1 MNEEEKEQTPP
12 EETEE
17 TSDYTPCNFNEMK
30 KLHDDTQKDW
40 NERVQVFKDSLEGVN
55 ILIGQIKKEIHELN
69 KKWDDKFEEQ
79 SKKLIEDYKRLKA
92 QEELNRKLREE
103 LDLKD
108 ELDKVR
114 DEKIED
120 VKKSLEVLSK
130 EVHDEIKELR
140 SEVAENR
147 KERREDIEKLGKK
160 IDKGFKTAKKE
171 RGEESK
177 DIKNDARKTI
187 GVALAIIVPI
197 IVALLNFILN
207 HQK

>member
-1 MNEEEKEQTPP
+1 MAEEEKEQTPP
-12 EETEE
+12 EET
-17 TSDYTPCNFNEMK
+17 SDYVPCNFTEMK
-30 KLHDDTQKDW
+30 KLHDETQQDW
-40 NERVQVFKDSLEGVN
+40 NGRVQVFKDSLEGVN
-55 ILIGQIKKEIHELN
+55 ELISQIKEEIHELN
-69 KKWDDKFEEQ
+69 KKWDEKFDEQ
-79 SKKLIEDYKRLKA
+79 AKKLMQDYKRLKA
-92 QEELNRKLREE
+92 QEEVNRKLREE

-120 VKKSLEVLSK
+120 VKKAVEVLST
-130 EVHDEIKELR
+130 EVHDEIKEVR

-147 KERREDIEKLGKK
+147 KERREDIGKLGKK
-160 IDKGFKTAKKE
+160 IDDGFKTAKKE
-171 RGEESK
+171 RGEENK